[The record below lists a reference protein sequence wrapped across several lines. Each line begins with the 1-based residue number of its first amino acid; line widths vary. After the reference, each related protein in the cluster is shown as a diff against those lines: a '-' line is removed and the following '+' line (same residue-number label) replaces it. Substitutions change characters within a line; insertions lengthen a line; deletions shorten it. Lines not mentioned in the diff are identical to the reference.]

1 MNKLRRGVFIVVSAA
16 GSNDGKDYSLDGWM
30 DTAGYDYNA
39 EAKSKKGASYKSNKS
54 KKSKMSKK
62 GKKRRCSPKVK
73 VGRAVIAGGHAAHP
87 SGHCRYFSR

>member
-39 EAKSKKGASYKSNKS
+39 EAKSKKGASYKS
-54 KKSKMSKK
+54 KKSKRSKK
-62 GKKRRCSPKVK
+62 GKKGRNCNPK

>member
-1 MNKLRRGVFIVVSAA
+1 MFIVVSAA
-16 GSNDGKDYSLDGWM
+16 GSHDYSLDGWM

-39 EAKSKKGASYKSNKS
+39 EAKSEKGASYKSKKS

-62 GKKRRCSPKVK
+62 GKKGAKCNPK

>member
-1 MNKLRRGVFIVVSAA
+1 MFIVVSAA

-39 EAKSKKGASYKSNKS
+39 EAKSKKGASYKS
-54 KKSKMSKK
+54 KKTKK
-62 GKKRRCSPKVK
+62 GKKGMKSTKGKKGPRCDPK